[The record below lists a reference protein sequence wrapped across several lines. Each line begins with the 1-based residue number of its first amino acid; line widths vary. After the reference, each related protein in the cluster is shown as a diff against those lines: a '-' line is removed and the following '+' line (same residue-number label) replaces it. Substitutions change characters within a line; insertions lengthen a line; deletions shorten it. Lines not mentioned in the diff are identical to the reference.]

1 MSSDKPRLDRR
12 VLEQHGVIYSE
23 NVYAPSVNNGEAPHL
38 PDQVAHLRE
47 ALLDFDG
54 SIPESLKPFF
64 DQENRIL
71 DGGVTHD
78 DALPPVSAYYSI
90 PAAQTRAV
98 LKDMKRA
105 NSEFEDD
112 EKVAKKSR
120 KYTVEDVSE
129 AKWQAFLQMEIFKS
143 FEDMPNHGYE

>member
-23 NVYAPSVNNGEAPHL
+23 TVYAPSVNSDEAPHL
-38 PDQVAHLRE
+38 PDQVARLRE
-47 ALLDFDG
+47 ALLDFDN

-64 DQENRIL
+64 DQDYRIL
-71 DGGVTHD
+71 DGGLTYD
-78 DALPPVSAYYSI
+78 NALPPASAYYPI

-105 NSEFEDD
+105 NNEFEDD
-112 EKVAKKSR
+112 ERVAKKSR

-129 AKWQAFLQMEIFKS
+129 AKWQAFLQMEIFKG
-143 FEDMPNHGYE
+143 FEDMPKDGYR